1 MQNEKI
7 KVGQHVFAELMG
19 NAVRGKAGDNLIE
32 EWEVTKVGRKYIYAK
47 PVGGGSFLERCF
59 KYREGWGCGIPAWIE
74 KTDYSP
80 NYALYL
86 DKNDAYEKVMKERMI
101 LEIRRNSCK
110 FEKLSFKKIQ
120 AIHDLLCGD
129 QGNV

>member
-1 MQNEKI
+1 MQNVKI

-19 NAVRGKAGDNLIE
+19 NAARGKTGDSLIE
-32 EWEVTKVGRKYIYAK
+32 EWEVTRVGRKYIYAK
-47 PVGGGSFLERCF
+47 PVDGGSFSERCF
-59 KYREGWGCGIPAWIE
+59 EYREGWGCGIPAWIE
-74 KTDYSP
+74 KSDYSP

-86 DKNDAYEKVMKERMI
+86 DKNDAYEKVMKERMV

-110 FEKLSFKKIQ
+110 LEKLSFKKIQ

-129 QGNV
+129 QGNA